1 MSPPGYRAL
10 SVEELE
16 QAMAGPAPP
25 LTLDIRT
32 ASQISE
38 SGGTIQGSSH
48 LSVLNEEGRAIPNL
62 GAAIAAAAPRTDK
75 VVLLDENGMLAAE
88 LAYNMAEN
96 GWSDVSVLKGGLQA
110 WQEAG
115 LPLVLDAGALNSP

>member
-1 MSPPGYRAL
+1 
-10 SVEELE
+10 
-16 QAMAGPAPP
+16 
-25 LTLDIRT
+25 
-32 ASQISE
+32 
-38 SGGTIQGSSH
+38 
-48 LSVLNEEGRAIPNL
+48 
-62 GAAIAAAAPRTDK
+62 
-75 VVLLDENGMLAAE
+75 MLAAE